1 MSICLSFNN
10 ARFREYYQAGV
21 DIHNQILPMST
32 FCDLQFCINGTV
44 FPSVNEI
51 SQATTTILDTA
62 ILSSFPTVFGLGDTH
77 GTNIIIGDT
86 VQPNSSRDLLY
97 IDYEVAGY
105 HSALLGLAKPF
116 HHDVFFEM
124 LYADKIEDFLDI
136 QYSLVDDNILVV
148 DLRTS
153 TDELS
158 QAILDIKRR
167 YSFTKSKKVGAT
179 SNDQFK
185 YSRSKR

>member
-21 DIHNQILPMST
+21 DIHNQLLPMST
-32 FCDLQFCINGTV
+32 FCDLQSCVNGTV

-86 VQPNSSRDLLY
+86 VQPNSSRDLFY

-105 HSALLGLAKPF
+105 HSAIRPVIT
-116 HHDVFFEM
+116 HPP
-124 LYADKIEDFLDI
+124 I
-136 QYSLVDDNILVV
+136 
-148 DLRTS
+148 T
-153 TDELS
+153 
-158 QAILDIKRR
+158 
-167 YSFTKSKKVGAT
+167 
-179 SNDQFK
+179 
-185 YSRSKR
+185 